1 MEHIAN
7 IHPDN
12 LQTYIEMHNLSQE
25 EVDEHFN
32 NINNENI
39 NNENINNENINII
52 DEHEPVI
59 EDIPD
64 QNIIHYNQQD
74 INLITNTIIN
84 DIYNSDPNLY
94 NYIQHR
100 LNNNYNNG
108 ITDNILLMTHINN
121 LQTQNNN
128 LQTQN
133 NNLQTQNN
141 DLMTQNNYLTNLL
154 NNNNELNEII
164 NNINYINNN
173 NITEG

>member
-32 NINNENI
+32 NI

-133 NNLQTQNN
+133 N